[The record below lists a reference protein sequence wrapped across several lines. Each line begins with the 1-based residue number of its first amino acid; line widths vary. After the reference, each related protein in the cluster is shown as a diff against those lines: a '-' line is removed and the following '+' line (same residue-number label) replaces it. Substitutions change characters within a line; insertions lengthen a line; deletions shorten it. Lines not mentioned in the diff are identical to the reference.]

1 MPELPEVETTM
12 RGIEPYVCG
21 QTIHRFIVRHHQL
34 RWPVPPETTDM
45 AGRLIQTVSRRGK
58 YILMQLDQGSLIWHL
73 GMSGSMTIQPINTP
87 PQTHEHLEVELT
99 SGQSLKYRDPRRFG
113 ALLYCKDNPLHH
125 RLLQNLGPE
134 PLTDNFDVDH
144 LRAKCLNKTSSI
156 KSVIMDSHNVT
167 GVGNIYACESL
178 FLAGIN
184 PLRKAG
190 SISRKRLGKL
200 VTSIKAILHAA
211 ILQGGTTL
219 QDFTQV
225 DGKPGYFTQSLSVY
239 GIKGSCAACDTD
251 IKKLTQN
258 QRSSYFCPK
267 CQT

>member
-21 QTIHRFIVRHHQL
+21 QKICRFIIRHRQL
-34 RWPVPPETTDM
+34 RWPIPPETTDM
-45 AGRLIQTVSRRGK
+45 AGRLIQNVSRRGK

-87 PQTHEHLEVELT
+87 PQTHEHIEIPLT

-113 ALLYCKDNPLHH
+113 ALLYCKENPLHH
-125 RLLQNLGPE
+125 HLLKNLGPE
-134 PLTDNFDVDH
+134 PLSDAFDVHH
-144 LRAKCLNKTSSI
+144 LKSKCLKKTSSI
-156 KSVIMDSHNVT
+156 KSIIMNNHNVT

-178 FLAGIN
+178 FTAGIN
-184 PLRKAG
+184 PLRKAD
-190 SISRKRLGKL
+190 SISKKRLEKL
-200 VTSIKAILHAA
+200 VLSIKTILQAA
-211 ILQGGTTL
+211 ILKGGTTL
-219 QDFTQV
+219 KDFIQV
-225 DGKPGYFTQSLSVY
+225 DGKPGYFAQSLSVY
-239 GIKGSCAACDTD
+239 GIKGVCTVCYTN
-251 IKKLTQN
+251 IKKITQN

>member
-21 QTIHRFIVRHHQL
+21 QTIERFIVRHHQL
-34 RWPVPPETTDM
+34 RWPIPPETTDM
-45 AGRLIQTVSRRGK
+45 AGRLIQTVTRRGK
-58 YILMQLDQGSLIWHL
+58 YILMQLDEGSLIWHL
-73 GMSGSMTIQPINTP
+73 GMSGSMAIQPINTP
-87 PQTHEHLEVELT
+87 PLTHEHIEIRLT

-113 ALLYCKDNPLHH
+113 ALLFCKDNPLHH
-125 RLLQNLGPE
+125 RLLKNLGPE
-134 PLTDNFDVDH
+134 PLSADFDVEH
-144 LRAKCLNKTSSI
+144 LKAKCLNKTSSI

-178 FLAGIN
+178 FCAGIN

-190 SISRKRLGKL
+190 SISKKRLEKL
-200 VTSIKAILHAA
+200 VVSIKEILSAA

-225 DGKPGYFTQSLSVY
+225 DGKPGYFAQSLSVY
-239 GIKGSCAACDTD
+239 GIKGVCRVCSAD
-251 IKKLTQN
+251 IKKIMQS